1 MFNFGCIFPAVV
13 AFVSCVEVIKTLK
26 QVQKTAPE
34 NALFDWEE
42 MEQKLNT
49 WNVISFMTYL

>member
-13 AFVSCVEVIKTLK
+13 AFVSCVEDIKTLK

-49 WNVISFMTYL
+49 WNVILFMT